1 MSDDVLALKFPLMQ
15 YSKDGGKSWPIGDA
29 RPTKSGSGI
38 QCNIHYG
45 NRVSGPFYIVINE
58 AARRQAIASKASSV
72 EEKIYTLV
80 KYIKKTGKKIS
91 IGEASFTDGGEN
103 IVCKT
108 YPSYN
113 LKGSFFFFP

>member
-1 MSDDVLALKFPLMQ
+1 MSERVLALKFPLMQ

-29 RPTKSGSGI
+29 YPTKNGSGI
-38 QCNIHYG
+38 QCNIHHG
-45 NRVSGPFYIVINE
+45 NRVSGPFYIVMNE
-58 AARRQAIASKASSV
+58 AARKRGLVNRGTKPEDPAYI
-72 EEKIYTLV
+72 LV
-80 KYIKKTGKKIS
+80 KYIRRTGKRIS
-91 IGEASFTDGGEN
+91 IGEARFTDDGEN